1 MNELAA
7 LDLVFEEVY
16 DHPIEKVWSALTNA
30 DDLAAW
36 LMPSDFEPRVGKTF
50 TLHGTPMPG
59 WRGWANCEVLEMQP
73 PHRMVWS
80 WVAADDGLKT
90 LVKFEL
96 ETLGLS
102 TRLTLRHEGE
112 INATIAELLAG
123 GWPGRLA
130 ALAQLVDLTE
140 N

>member
-73 PHRMVWS
+73 PQRMVWS